1 MVKWNS
7 HDESD
12 NQLNHFYHKI
22 TFFHA
27 MVKSRVKIHRS
38 GNLNLKFFVGCVTGG
53 VRIKQ
58 NGLFNFVS
66 VSCPASIRSLRNSIL
81 NISDGKLNPQTKHFR
96 MTIPLVK
103 VSLSTPRQRIEYYNH
118 FKAINNSKFGEV
130 TVHELERG
138 VRTPRLELSSHK

>member
-1 MVKWNS
+1 MVQWTS

-12 NQLNHFYHKI
+12 KPTKSFLSQNN
-22 TFFHA
+22 FFHA

-38 GNLNLKFFVGCVTGG
+38 GNLNLKFLVGCVIGG

-81 NISDGKLNPQTKHFR
+81 NISDGKLNPQTKLSR
-96 MTIPLVK
+96 KTR
-103 VSLSTPRQRIEYYNH
+103 VSILWL
-118 FKAINNSKFGEV
+118 K
-130 TVHELERG
+130 
-138 VRTPRLELSSHK
+138 